1 MPDRAT
7 SPAAGTLLYR
17 DNQLLIVDKLS
28 GLLTQP
34 GRGPELYD
42 SLLTR
47 VQLEFPTARIVHR
60 LDRDTS
66 GLIVLALDADAH
78 RELSRQFEAR
88 EVEKKYVAV
97 VYGVVVDDCGQIDL
111 PLRKDLDHP
120 PRHMVDHELGKP
132 AVTEYR
138 VIERQTDRTR
148 VELRPLT
155 GRSHQ
160 LRIHLQH
167 IGHPILGDPLYAHV
181 AAQAMAER
189 LLLHASELTFTHPA
203 SREAMRFACECPF

>member
-1 MPDRAT
+1 M
-7 SPAAGTLLYR
+7 LLYR
-17 DNQLLIVDKLS
+17 DDQILVFDKPS

-34 GRGPELYD
+34 GRGPDLQD
-42 SLLTR
+42 CLLTR
-47 VQLEFPTARIVHR
+47 VQHEHPTARIVHR

-66 GLIVLALDADAH
+66 GLIVLALDADTH

-97 VYGVVVDDCGQIDL
+97 AFGVMPDDHGQIDH

-120 PRHMVDHELGKP
+120 PRHMVDSALGKS

-138 VIERQTDRTR
+138 VIQRLMDRTR
-148 VELRPLT
+148 IELTPLT

-160 LRIHLQH
+160 IRVHLQH
-167 IGHPILGDPLYAHV
+167 IGHPVLGDPLYAHE
-181 AAQAMAER
+181 AALRVAER
-189 LLLHASELTFTHPA
+189 LLLHATELNFTHPQ
-203 SREAMRFACECPF
+203 SHEPMRFECACPF